1 MSKRALLVAVVLV
14 AVVGAGIAVA
24 VLAGSPD
31 DPADPA
37 DPADPPADD
46 LADEADDAPD
56 DDDDPSAVDPDEDE
70 PDAADERSDDGPPP
84 EPQPETEILAEGFD
98 DPWGLAFVPGTELL
112 LITEARGDL
121 ALVDTATSEVVR
133 LTGVPQVDA
142 SGQGGLL
149 DVAVD
154 PDFPDSDWV
163 YLTYSASEGAGTSTH
178 LARARLDLDADGLEA
193 SRLHDLE
200 VLFVAEP
207 PVASN
212 VHYGSRVVVAPD
224 GRLLVTVG
232 DRGNKDFDEHP
243 SQDPSNTIGTTV
255 RLEPDGSIPDDNPF
269 LDDVDLADSIYAYG
283 LRNTQGL
290 VRHPETDALWASEHG
305 ERDGDSIT
313 IIERGGNHG
322 WPIAHY
328 GCEYGTD
335 DPVGDQPD
343 ERDDVVDPVY
353 YWECGSGGFP
363 PAGMTIYDG
372 DAFPDWAGDLF
383 VGNLAGTY
391 LGHFT
396 IDDPAADRPVVEE
409 VDPLLEAEG
418 WRVRDVA
425 IGPDDGALYVALD
438 ETNAPLVRVVPP

>member
-31 DPADPA
+31 DPA

-70 PDAADERSDDGPPP
+70 PDAADDPDDDAAPP

-269 LDDVDLADSIYAYG
+269 VDDPDIADEIYTYG
-283 LRNTQGL
+283 HRNVQGMA
-290 VRHPETDALWASEHG
+290 VHPETGEVWQSEHG
-305 ERDGDSIT
+305 EEDGDEINVL
-313 IIERGGNHG
+313 EAGGNFG
-322 WPIAHY
+322 WPIAHT

-335 DPVGDQPD
+335 IPVGDHPA
-343 ERDDVVDPVY
+343 ERDDTVDPVF
-353 YWECGSGGFP
+353 YWECTSGGFP
-363 PAGMTIYDG
+363 PAGM
-372 DAFPDWAGDLF
+372 AFYTGEEFPAWEGDLL
-383 VGNLAGTY
+383 VGGLASQY
-391 LGHFT
+391 LARFSVDGHE
-396 IDDPAADRPVVEE
+396 IAEAEALLAD
-409 VDPLLEAEG
+409 EG
-418 WRVRDVA
+418 WRIRDVA
-425 IGPDDGALYVALD
+425 VGPHDGAVYVAI
-438 ETNAPLVRVVPP
+438 EGAGVPLVRLVDGG